1 MNKKEYLK
9 INESMI
15 KDKIVVDLACHDGES
30 TALIQSLGSE
40 KVLAVEIREHLLSKA
55 QQHVKGNVQW
65 YHGDITNAGLIVPLI
80 EQSNTVIVLGVLY
93 HLFDHFRFLSNVLRP
108 NIEHC
113 LIETVCG
120 PESLN
125 PEMFWGFEKTNDD
138 RNGFFGNHD
147 RIAHGTP
154 NTAWIIEAAKIFG
167 FECDWIHYYGH
178 HRKKNVTHI
187 TMEEYINVAGPDWPG
202 YDQLVLNQNIPVFV
216 KQELEQMLG
225 DFESKRM
232 ILRLYNTE
240 KVNSTPL
247 SLKDIYYWPL

>member
-55 QQHVKGNVQW
+55 QHRVKGNVQW

-93 HLFDHFRFLSNVLRP
+93 HLFDHFRFMSNILKP
-108 NIEHC
+108 NIEYC

-125 PEMFWGFEKTNDD
+125 PEMFWGFEKTNHDK
-138 RNGFFGNHD
+138 NGFFDCYD
-147 RIAHGTP
+147 RVPHGTP

-167 FECDWIHYYGH
+167 FDCDWIHYYG
-178 HRKKNVTHI
+178 RPQKKLINHI

-202 YDQLVLNQNIPVFV
+202 YDQLVLDQNVPVFV
-216 KQELEQMLG
+216 KQELEQMLN

-240 KVNSTPL
+240 KANSTPL
-247 SLKDIYYWPL
+247 SLKDIYSWPL